1 MNSKEEIIKKIES
14 IDWEFIDSN
23 TQYLSHNIHRYSG
36 KFIPQIAKSVIE
48 LFTEEGDT
56 VFDPYLGSGTTALE
70 AILSKR
76 KSIGVDINP
85 LAILISKVKTSIIQ
99 REKLETFRQEL
110 IASVN
115 SVCGGQISLFSCKYS
130 PLIDKP
136 EDSKRYYDEWN
147 KKWYQEHVLRQLIM
161 IYSVIESVDDLELK
175 QVAQIAFSDI
185 LRKSSNA
192 SSRYPNVMYDKNH
205 KEKPLPLKSFT
216 DSFCDLIDK
225 LISTSNE
232 IKKYNISNEVE
243 LCNNTHLPYADNCMD
258 AIITHSPYVAAVP
271 YAEYG
276 CLSLEWLG
284 YNSKELDAEIT
295 GGKRHRKDVAVRFE
309 RDYNLMMEEA
319 YRVLKGDK
327 YAFFMVG
334 NPTANGKVVDLHEMT
349 VRLAKENGFEYI
361 YTATRKGSNRRGNN
375 MGIEYLEFFRK
386 PL

>member
-147 KKWYQEHVLRQLIM
+147 KNGI
-161 IYSVIESVDDLELK
+161 
-175 QVAQIAFSDI
+175 
-185 LRKSSNA
+185 
-192 SSRYPNVMYDKNH
+192 KNM
-205 KEKPLPLKSFT
+205 F
-216 DSFCDLIDK
+216 
-225 LISTSNE
+225 
-232 IKKYNISNEVE
+232 
-243 LCNNTHLPYADNCMD
+243 
-258 AIITHSPYVAAVP
+258 
-271 YAEYG
+271 
-276 CLSLEWLG
+276 
-284 YNSKELDAEIT
+284 
-295 GGKRHRKDVAVRFE
+295 
-309 RDYNLMMEEA
+309 
-319 YRVLKGDK
+319 
-327 YAFFMVG
+327 
-334 NPTANGKVVDLHEMT
+334 
-349 VRLAKENGFEYI
+349 
-361 YTATRKGSNRRGNN
+361 
-375 MGIEYLEFFRK
+375 
-386 PL
+386 

>member
-1 MNSKEEIIKKIES
+1 MNSKEEIIEKIES
-14 IDWEFIDSN
+14 IDWEFANSN

-70 AILSKR
+70 AIVAKR
-76 KSIGVDINP
+76 KSVGVDLNP
-85 LAILISKVKTSIIQ
+85 LAILISKVKTTVIP
-99 REKLETFRQEL
+99 REKLEIFRQEL
-110 IASVN
+110 MESIN
-115 SVCGGQISLFSCKYS
+115 SVCGGQLSIFSCKYS
-130 PLIDKP
+130 PSIDKP
-136 EDSKRYYDEWN
+136 EDSARYYDEWN
-147 KKWYQEHVLRQLIM
+147 KKWYQDHILRQLIM
-161 IYSVIESVDDLELK
+161 IYSVIESVDDIELR
-175 QVAQIAFSDI
+175 QIAQIAFSDI

-205 KEKPLPLKSFT
+205 KEKPLPMKSFI
-216 DSFCDLIDK
+216 DSFVDLIDK
-225 LISTSNE
+225 LINTSNE
-232 IKKYNISNEVE
+232 IGNFNISNKVE
-243 LCNNTHLPYADNCMD
+243 LCNNTHLPYMNNCMD
-258 AIITHSPYVAAVP
+258 AVITHPPYVAAVP

-295 GGKRHRKDVAVRFE
+295 GGKRHRKDVAIRFE
-309 RDYNLMMEEA
+309 QDYNLMMKEA
-319 YRVLKGDK
+319 FRVLKDGR

-334 NPTANGKVVDLHEMT
+334 NPTANGKIVDLHEMT
-349 VRLAKENGFEYI
+349 IRLAKESGFEYI